1 MKKND
6 WQSMNLKALNQNLH
20 LDIGILLFDD
30 VELLDFAGP
39 YEVFCMA
46 NVVVSMQ
53 ARDVPPF
60 LVFTIADK
68 PRTIRTRAGLRVL
81 PDLGLE
87 DCPNMDLLVV
97 PGGPGVRQ
105 EMKNGKLIDCLIN
118 FAHLNRRV
126 ASVCT
131 GALLL
136 GKAGLLKGRQAT
148 THWSALEELA
158 QLCPE
163 TIVVGGK
170 RVVDSGSILTA
181 AGVSAGIDLALYLV
195 GGYLNG
201 EISRFVAE
209 RMEYVLP

>member
-1 MKKND
+1 MDNTHLRFVYP
-6 WQSMNLKALNQNLH
+6 NLSLN
-20 LDIGILLFDD
+20 IGILLFDD

-46 NVVVSMQ
+46 NVVATRQ
-53 ARDVPPF
+53 AGDVAPF
-60 LVFTIADK
+60 RVFAIADK
-68 PRTIRTRAGLRVL
+68 VCTIRTRAGLRVL
-81 PDLGLE
+81 PDFGLE
-87 DCPNMDLLVV
+87 DCPNIDLLVV

-105 EMKNGKLIDCLIN
+105 VMKNEKLVEWLIK
-118 FAHLNRRV
+118 FAQFDRRV

-148 THWSALEELA
+148 THRSALEELA
-158 QLCPE
+158 QLCPD
-163 TIVVGGK
+163 TIVVRGQ
-170 RVVDSGSILTA
+170 RVVNSGPILTA

-195 GGYLNG
+195 GVYLNG
-201 EISRFVAE
+201 EISRSVAE

>member
-1 MKKND
+1 LAIKGSRNP
-6 WQSMNLKALNQNLH
+6 SGNLPLG
-20 LDIGILLFDD
+20 IGILLFDD

-46 NVVVSMQ
+46 NVVMSMQ
-53 ARDVPPF
+53 ARDVTPF
-60 LVFTIADK
+60 SVFTIAEQ

-81 PDLGLE
+81 SDFGLG
-87 DCPNMDLLVV
+87 DCPNLDLLVV

-105 EMKNGKLIDCLIN
+105 EMKNGKLIDWLIN
-118 FAHLNRRV
+118 FTRLNRRV

-136 GKAGLLKGRQAT
+136 GKAGLLNGRQVT
-148 THWSALEELA
+148 THRSALEELA

-163 TIVVGGK
+163 SIVVSGQ
-170 RVVDSGSILTA
+170 RVVDTGPILTS

-195 GGYLNG
+195 GYYLNG
-201 EISRFVAE
+201 EISRLVTE

>member
-1 MKKND
+1 MDNAHLRVLNP
-6 WQSMNLKALNQNLH
+6 NLPIN
-20 LDIGILLFDD
+20 IGILLFDY

-53 ARDVPPF
+53 ARDVTPF
-60 LVFTIADK
+60 LVSTIADK
-68 PRTIRTRAGLRVL
+68 PRTIQTRAGLRVL
-81 PDLGLE
+81 PDFGLE
-87 DCPNMDLLVV
+87 DCPIMDLLIV

-105 EMKNGKLIDCLIN
+105 EMKNGKLIDWLIN
-118 FAHLNRRV
+118 FAHLNLRV

-163 TIVVGGK
+163 TIIVGGK

-195 GGYLNG
+195 GDYLNG